1 MTQPLRTILLFSLA
15 LICLSG
21 TLAQGAILELSG
33 PDGARVVVNGRA
45 RGFFPLEHPLDL
57 GPGYYQIEC
66 RMPGYKEYHWEVF
79 LADESDWKRLHVRL
93 TRYSRKTA
101 VTSNI
106 LLAGLGQHYLDKP
119 AKGWVYNIAE
129 VGGLFTALVA
139 EAGRSNFRKDYLLL
153 LDNYNAAISINDLAH
168 YKLKAEEAYQDM
180 TDMESLRDTGL
191 IVAGSAI
198 VLSMLDA
205 LIFFPSI
212 DVGSGPG
219 ISSLGTDS
227 DQPLGFGPPT
237 ATDHFTTIHAGIKLG
252 F

>member
-1 MTQPLRTILLFSLA
+1 MTHKLRTIILYSLA
-15 LICLSG
+15 LICLSA
-21 TLAQGAILELSG
+21 TAQGAILELSG
-33 PDGARVVVNGRA
+33 PEGASVVVNGRA

-57 GPGYYQIEC
+57 GPGYYQVDC
-66 RMPGYKEYHWEVF
+66 QLPGHKDYHWEVF
-79 LADESDWKRLHVRL
+79 LADESDWKRLHVRM
-93 TRYSRKTA
+93 TPYSRKTA

-119 AKGWVYNIAE
+119 TKGWVFNIAE
-129 VGGLFTALVA
+129 VGGLLTALVA

-153 LDNYNAAISINDLAH
+153 MDNYNAAINEDDLAH
-168 YKLKAEEAYQDM
+168 YQLKAEEAYQDM

-205 LIFFPSI
+205 MFLFPAI

-219 ISSLGTDS
+219 VSSLGTEHDS
-227 DQPLGFGPPT
+227 TLGLGSS
-237 ATDHFTTIHAGIKLG
+237 AAVDYFTTIHAGIKLG